1 MSLTM
6 TVSREGSTP
15 FGRFNW
21 QEAARIWGDEAA
33 PLGQSRLR
41 SSAPFRTGQLRQD
54 IRVRQETSPGLH
66 LIVYYATVP
75 QAAWVIKGTRPH
87 QILPRNAKA
96 LRWLGPGGLGGARF
110 AKRVNHPGTK
120 PNPFPEKAIKPITGA
135 ISTMFAR
142 AVKES
147 MQV

>member
-6 TVSREGSTP
+6 TVSRPAASP
-15 FGRFNW
+15 FARFNW
-21 QEAARIWGDEAA
+21 QGAARAWGAEAA
-33 PLGQSRLR
+33 PLGQSMLR
-41 SSAPFRTGQLRQD
+41 SHAPFRTGQLRQD
-54 IRVRQETSPGLH
+54 IRYRQETTPGLH

-110 AKRVNHPGTK
+110 ARAVNHPGTK
-120 PNPFPEKAIKPITGA
+120 PNPFPERAIKPIGTA
-135 ISTMFAR
+135 ISLMFAR
-142 AVKES
+142 AVEES
-147 MQV
+147 MRL